1 MFTLATILMSIAL
14 SLPTTSIVLRSG
26 ERIEV
31 DGPIRQEEGRVIF
44 RADGV
49 LYSIPLPEVDLD
61 VTRAAT
67 ENVTVVRGDERM
79 RIKKSKEERNRLLRE
94 LEKNHSGTAA
104 PPRPAERPSRVEAE
118 PASNRDEWSW
128 RQAAR
133 SYEDALRQSQEELQL
148 LTDRVEKLRYEIST
162 FVSLGYRPSQF
173 SYQTSELQI
182 AIDSVPRAELQVA
195 RARRALDQFRDDA
208 RRQGVMPGWLR

>member
-1 MFTLATILMSIAL
+1 MATIAMLLMSVAL
-14 SLPTTSIVLRSG
+14 SLPATSLVLRSG

-31 DGPIRQEEGRVIF
+31 DGPIRQEQGRVIF

-49 LYSIPLPEVDLD
+49 LYSIPLPEVDFDL
-61 VTRAAT
+61 TRAISA
-67 ENVTVVRGDERM
+67 NVTMVKGDERM
-79 RIKKSKEERNRLLRE
+79 RLKTSPEERKRLLRE

-104 PPRPAERPSRVEAE
+104 PPLKDTPHREAAE

-133 SYEDALRQSQEELQL
+133 SYEDALRQSEEELQL
-148 LTDRVEKLRYEIST
+148 VSDRVERLHREIST
-162 FVSLGYRPSQF
+162 FLSLGYRPNQF

-182 AIDSVPRAELQVA
+182 AIDSIPRAELQVA
-195 RARRALDQFRDDA
+195 RARRALAQFRDDA
-208 RRQGVMPGWLR
+208 RRQGIMPGWLR